1 MKMNRRIWHLA
12 QLAGLIALVGCGG
25 SDLPL
30 VPVSGEL
37 TFHGEPPPAPGSI
50 NFVMVRGSGMSG
62 LPDRSG
68 SATFGADGK
77 FEVSSFKKGDGLLPG
92 KYTAKIVCFV
102 GTPSEADPSSYERL
116 SRVPQDYY
124 PELVVEKGSAP
135 MHVKYDVPPKKE

>member
-1 MKMNRRIWHLA
+1 MNINRRIWLF
-12 QLAGLIALVGCGG
+12 ALLTLFALDGCGG

-37 TFHGEPPPAPGSI
+37 TFDGEPPPAPGSI
-50 NFVMVRGSGMSG
+50 NFIMVTGSGMSG
-62 LPDRSG
+62 LPDRPG
-68 SATFGADGK
+68 SATFGVDGK

-116 SRVPQDYY
+116 SRVPQDYH
-124 PELVVEKGSAP
+124 PELVVEQGSAP
-135 MHVKYDVPPKKE
+135 MHVKFDVPPKKDQ